1 MDFEHSFTIPVPPD
15 KAWDVLLDVERVA
28 PCMPGATVDS
38 VDGDDIGGHVR
49 VKVGPI
55 TMTYAGRARFLDR
68 DPVAHTVTLEASGKE
83 SRGTGTA
90 SATMRAA
97 LRDDNG
103 QAGHTKL
110 TMSTTLNVTGRPAQM
125 GRGVLADVSGKLIER
140 FAANLADQ
148 LSAETD
154 QGEAAPGTTPPAR
167 ETAAQPAATTPTSQT
182 PARPGASEAAAAGP
196 SSASPA
202 SAASPASG
210 VSAPSSAAPPRRE
223 EDETINLLGVAA
235 GPVMRRSIPAV
246 GVLVAAVLV
255 VLVFVSRR
263 RKGAH
268 GVVNPGRDGVPPGS
282 SAPHDRRRA

>member
-90 SATMRAA
+90 SAAVRAA
-97 LRDDNG
+97 LRDDDERT
-103 QAGHTKL
+103 GHTKV

-154 QGEAAPGTTPPAR
+154 QGAAAPGATAPTSQAPPQP
-167 ETAAQPAATTPTSQT
+167 TATAPTSQAPPQPTATAPTSQT

-202 SAASPASG
+202 FSASPASG
-210 VSAPSSAAPPRRE
+210 VSAPSSAAPPRRKG
-223 EDETINLLGVAA
+223 DETIDLLGVAA
-235 GPVMRRSIPAV
+235 GPVIRRSIPAV

-255 VLVFVSRR
+255 VLVFISRR
-263 RKGAH
+263 RKKAH
-268 GVVNPGRDGVPPGS
+268 KAS
-282 SAPHDRRRA
+282 

>member
-90 SATMRAA
+90 SAAVRAA
-97 LRDDNG
+97 LRDDDERT
-103 QAGHTKL
+103 GHTKV

-125 GRGVLADVSGKLIER
+125 GREVLADVSGKLIER

-154 QGEAAPGTTPPAR
+154 QGEVAPGATAPTSQAPPQP
-167 ETAAQPAATTPTSQT
+167 TATAPTSQT

-202 SAASPASG
+202 FSASPASS
-210 VSAPSSAAPPRRE
+210 VSAPSSAAPPCRK
-223 EDETINLLGVAA
+223 EDETIDLLGVAA
-235 GPVMRRSIPAV
+235 GPVIRRSIPAV

-255 VLVFVSRR
+255 VLVFISRR
-263 RKGAH
+263 RKKAH
-268 GVVNPGRDGVPPGS
+268 KAS
-282 SAPHDRRRA
+282 

>member
-1 MDFEHSFTIPVPPD
+1 MDFEHSFTIPVPTD
-15 KAWDVLLDVERVA
+15 KAWNVLLDVERVA

-38 VDGDDIGGHVR
+38 VVGDDIGGHVR

-90 SATMRAA
+90 SATVRAA
-97 LRDDNG
+97 LSDDNG
-103 QAGHTKL
+103 QTGHTKV

-125 GRGVLADVSGKLIER
+125 GRGVLADVSAKLIER

-154 QGEAAPGTTPPAR
+154 QGEAAPGATAPAS
-167 ETAAQPAATTPTSQT
+167 ETAAQPAQPAATAPASQTPPQPAATAPASQT
-182 PARPGASEAAAAGP
+182 PARPGATEAAAAGP

-210 VSAPSSAAPPRRE
+210 VSAPSSTALPRRE

-235 GPVMRRSIPAV
+235 GPVVRRSIPAV

-263 RKGAH
+263 RKKAH
-268 GVVNPGRDGVPPGS
+268 TAS
-282 SAPHDRRRA
+282 